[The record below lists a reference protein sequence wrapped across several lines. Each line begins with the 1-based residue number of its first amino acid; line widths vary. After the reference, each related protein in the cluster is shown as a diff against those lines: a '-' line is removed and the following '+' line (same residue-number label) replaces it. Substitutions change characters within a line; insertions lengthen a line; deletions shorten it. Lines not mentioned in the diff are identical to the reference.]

1 MATDACQR
9 KLRLDCSVST
19 RRLDVWRSAHES
31 YGNQLGREAHTLYS
45 FVRRLA
51 RLLNVIFVSF
61 LRRVGFSA
69 IVSARRGKN
78 RIEIGFRS
86 IAPKK
91 FPKRLSVANPK
102 D

>member
-1 MATDACQR
+1 
-9 KLRLDCSVST
+9 
-19 RRLDVWRSAHES
+19 
-31 YGNQLGREAHTLYS
+31 
-45 FVRRLA
+45 
-51 RLLNVIFVSF
+51 
-61 LRRVGFSA
+61 VGFSA